1 MPLDVGGV
9 AKKIGLVTSG
19 EQSSAERGVD
29 HHNRD
34 VNKHGITNPLT
45 PIARLFGVWI

>member
-1 MPLDVGGV
+1 MSLDVGGV

-29 HHNRD
+29 HHN